1 MTIYVDVSSAVH
13 AKAGLKRY
21 AQNLVRALEP
31 LLAERLHLFQNN
43 LGRRGPLPGW
53 EGHPTA
59 GVPHGYRVWRALVLL
74 RQALRWPMDD
84 LLPEASLFH
93 ATEHLLPPLGR
104 IPTVLTVH
112 DLIFERYPKYHK
124 IKNYLYLRAAM
135 PLYCRRATAII
146 AVSESTR
153 GDIVDLYDVAP
164 KKITVIPEA
173 ADPNFRPQ
181 PGQRIEAVR
190 NRYGLPTRYLLAVGT
205 IEPRKN
211 LSRLADACGPLF
223 AQDLVDAL
231 VLVGSKGWLYE
242 DFLRHLDTLPWRDR
256 ILRTGFVREADL
268 PAVYAGALLTV
279 QPSLYE
285 GFGLPVLE
293 AMACGCPVCASN
305 ASSLPEVGGEAA
317 RYFGPQDTDEMTHCI
332 SHVLRDSHLRQ
343 EMTEKG
349 LAHAQSF
356 SWENTA
362 RQTLALYER
371 VMEDNVQNPTFRTT
385 EWRKEQI

>member
-21 AQNLVRALEP
+21 AENLVRELEQP
-31 LLAERLHLFQNN
+31 LGGRLHLFQNS
-43 LGRRGPLPGW
+43 LGRRGPLAGW
-53 EGHPTA
+53 EEHPTV
-59 GVPHGYRVWRALVLL
+59 GVRHGYKMWRALVLA
-74 RQALRWPMDD
+74 RQVVHWPMDD
-84 LLPEASLFH
+84 LLPDASLFH
-93 ATEHLLPPLGR
+93 ATEHLLPPLRR

-124 IKNYLYLRAAM
+124 IKNYLYLQAAM

-153 GDIVDLYDVAP
+153 EDIIDLYHIPP

-173 ADPNFRPQ
+173 ADPNFCPQ
-181 PGQRIEAVR
+181 PAETIEAVR
-190 NRYGLPTRYLLAVGT
+190 SRYDLPPRYLLAVGT

-211 LSRLADACGPLF
+211 LSRLADASGPLF
-223 AQDLVDAL
+223 DQDLVDAL

-242 DFLRHLDTLPWRDR
+242 DFFRHLETLPWQDR
-256 ILRTGFVREADL
+256 ILLTGFVEEEDL
-268 PAVYAGALLTV
+268 PAVYAGALLMV

-305 ASSLPEVGGEAA
+305 TSSLPEVGGEAA
-317 RYFGPQDTDEMTHCI
+317 RYFDPRDTEGIIHCI
-332 SHVLRDSHLRQ
+332 GHVLRHPHLHQ
-343 EMTEKG
+343 EMVAKG
-349 LAHAQSF
+349 LARAKAY
-356 SWENTA
+356 SWKRTA
-362 RQTLALYER
+362 RQTLNLYQR
-371 VMEDNVQNPTFRTT
+371 LIDGS
-385 EWRKEQI
+385 I

>member
-21 AQNLVRALEP
+21 AENLVRELEP
-31 LLAERLHLFQNN
+31 LLGNRLRLFQNS
-43 LGRRGPLPGW
+43 LGRRGPLPGS
-53 EGHPTA
+53 EEHPTV

-84 LLPEASLFH
+84 LLPEVTLFH
-93 ATEHLLPPLGR
+93 ATEHLLPPLKV
-104 IPTVLTVH
+104 PTVLTVH

-124 IKNYLYLRAAM
+124 LKNYLYLKAAM

-153 GDIVDLYDVAP
+153 EDIVDLYHIAP
-164 KKITVIPEA
+164 EKITVIPEA
-173 ADPNFRPQ
+173 ADPSFSKQ
-181 PGQRIEAVR
+181 PAEKVASVR
-190 NRYGLPTRYLLAVGT
+190 RRYGLPPRYILAVGT

-211 LSRLADACGPLF
+211 LARLADACGPIF
-223 AQDLVDAL
+223 AGDLADAL

-242 DFLRHLDTLPWRDR
+242 DFFRHLETLPWRDR
-256 ILRTGFVREADL
+256 VLRTGFVQEADL
-268 PAVYAGALLTV
+268 PAVYAGARLTV

-293 AMACGCPVCASN
+293 AMACGCPVCASD

-317 RYFGPQDTDEMTHCI
+317 RYFHPRNTEEMTRCI
-332 SHVLRDSHLRQ
+332 RHVLRHPQLRQ
-343 EMTEKG
+343 EMVDKG
-349 LAHAQSF
+349 LSRVESF
-356 SWENTA
+356 SWKSTA
-362 RQTLALYER
+362 QQTLALYER
-371 VMEDNVQNPTFRTT
+371 MMDGG
-385 EWRKEQI
+385 I